1 MMEILG
7 KISFLKDYGSFKRD
21 YDENSGIWD
30 LMHRLDEID
39 DYIECVDSLYSCLKD
54 KNLHSEDLQV
64 LRSMFRIYMRT
75 TVSVS

>member
-30 LMHRLDEID
+30 LMHRLDEIG

-54 KNLHSEDLQV
+54 KTCIPRDLQV